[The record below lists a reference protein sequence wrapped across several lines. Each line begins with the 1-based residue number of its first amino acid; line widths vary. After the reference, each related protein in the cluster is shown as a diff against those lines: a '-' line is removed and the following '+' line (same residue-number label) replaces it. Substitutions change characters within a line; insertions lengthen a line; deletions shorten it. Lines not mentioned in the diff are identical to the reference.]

1 MIDRIEPTRRPAD
14 PPQGYHQWRSL
25 VFLHWPV
32 PISQLRPLVP
42 NNLELDLFDDVAYVG
57 IVPFWMQGVRPRWWP
72 SRSGLQF
79 LETNVRTY
87 VVHRGRPGIYF
98 FSLDA
103 ASRIAVW
110 TARRFWGLPYF
121 NASMTSERAGSEILY
136 DSVRAAG
143 GPRHRVRCR
152 IDEPLGV
159 LNPASLE
166 FFLLERYLMFVEG
179 RGDLLSGQVHHTPYP
194 VHGAQV
200 LELTDELLAAADVHA
215 GQIEPTL
222 AHYATGVDVEV
233 FALKRLGT
241 G

>member
-1 MIDRIEPTRRPAD
+1 M
-14 PPQGYHQWRSL
+14 S
-25 VFLHWPV
+25 
-32 PISQLRPLVP
+32 
-42 NNLELDLFDDVAYVG
+42 
-57 IVPFWMQGVRPRWWP
+57 
-72 SRSGLQF
+72 
-79 LETNVRTY
+79 
-87 VVHRGRPGIYF
+87 
-98 FSLDA
+98 
-103 ASRIAVW
+103 
-110 TARRFWGLPYF
+110 
-121 NASMTSERAGSEILY
+121 
-136 DSVRAAG
+136 
-143 GPRHRVRCR
+143 
-152 IDEPLGV
+152 PLGV